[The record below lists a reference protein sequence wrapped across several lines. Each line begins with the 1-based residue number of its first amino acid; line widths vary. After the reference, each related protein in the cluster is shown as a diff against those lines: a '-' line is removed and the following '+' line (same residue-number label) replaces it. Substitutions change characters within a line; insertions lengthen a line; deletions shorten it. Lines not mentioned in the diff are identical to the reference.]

1 MRRGGRRRR
10 HQRNRSPLPA
20 PDDED
25 VDGDKDDEDDDEH
38 DGGDN
43 GVLGHHLRQFL
54 PQLLTELAQV
64 LVKEYN

>member
-20 PDDED
+20 PDHED
-25 VDGDKDDEDDDEH
+25 VDCDKDDDDDG
-38 DGGDN
+38 DDN

>member
-10 HQRNRSPLPA
+10 HQRSRSPLPA

-25 VDGDKDDEDDDEH
+25 VDGDKDDEH

-54 PQLLTELAQV
+54 PQFLTELAQV

>member
-20 PDDED
+20 PDHED
-25 VDGDKDDEDDDEH
+25 VDCDKDDDDD
-38 DGGDN
+38 DDGGGDN

-54 PQLLTELAQV
+54 PQLLTKLAQV

>member
-20 PDDED
+20 PDHED
-25 VDGDKDDEDDDEH
+25 VEGDKDDD
-38 DGGDN
+38 DGGDS
-43 GVLGHHLRQFL
+43 GDSGILGHHLRQFL

-64 LVKEYN
+64 LVKGYN

>member
-25 VDGDKDDEDDDEH
+25 VDGDRDDD
-38 DGGDN
+38 DGGDS
-43 GVLGHHLRQFL
+43 GDSGILGHHLRQFL

>member
-25 VDGDKDDEDDDEH
+25 VDGDKDDD
-38 DGGDN
+38 DGGDS
-43 GVLGHHLRQFL
+43 GILGHHLRQFL

>member
-25 VDGDKDDEDDDEH
+25 VDGDKDDDDD
-38 DGGDN
+38 DDGGGDN

-54 PQLLTELAQV
+54 PHLLTKLAQV

>member
-25 VDGDKDDEDDDEH
+25 VDGDKDDDDD
-38 DGGDN
+38 DDGGGDN

-54 PQLLTELAQV
+54 PQLLTKLAQV